1 MAPYDWNK
9 NGRNDSFDRYM
20 DYQASHSTSNSNQQ
34 SSGSSSYQYSNSSN
48 INQDGGMFPSQH
60 TDEEKKPPYL
70 LASIIGFLGGMIFF
84 ILMLMANR

>member
-34 SSGSSSYQYSNSSN
+34 SSGSSSYHYSNSSN
-48 INQDGGMFPSQH
+48 INQDGGI
-60 TDEEKKPPYL
+60 EKTSVFTCINHRL
-70 LASIIGFLGGMIFF
+70 SGWNDFF
-84 ILMLMANR
+84 HLNVNGKQIV